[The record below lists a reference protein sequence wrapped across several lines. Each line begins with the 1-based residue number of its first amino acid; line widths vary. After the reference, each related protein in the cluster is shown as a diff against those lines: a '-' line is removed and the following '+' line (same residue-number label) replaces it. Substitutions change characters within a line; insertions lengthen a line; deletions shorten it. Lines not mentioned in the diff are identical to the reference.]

1 MIELKKDKNKKT
13 MYVYIDSKCVEIINY
28 SSIQDLMDTLNR
40 HYHSELLEEN
50 KN

>member
-1 MIELKKDKNKKT
+1 MIKLEKDKDTKK
-13 MYVYIDSKCVEIINY
+13 MYVFIDNKCVEIINY